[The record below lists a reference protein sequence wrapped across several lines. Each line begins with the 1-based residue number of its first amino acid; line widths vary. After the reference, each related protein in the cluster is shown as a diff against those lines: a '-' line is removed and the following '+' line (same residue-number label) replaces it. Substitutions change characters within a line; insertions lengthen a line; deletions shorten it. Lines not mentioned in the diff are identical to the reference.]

1 MGSSSVTDRPVA
13 LVTGSTRGIGWAT
26 ARALARDGMSVVLCG
41 RASAEVATERAA
53 QIHSEY
59 GVEAV
64 GFACDVSEPAS
75 LDILFREIFDRYR
88 RLDVAV
94 ANAGVLRQD
103 RLGMISPDAVA
114 ETLGVNLA
122 GALNTVQAASR
133 LMARAKRGSIV
144 LVSSI
149 VGTNG
154 NAGQAA
160 YAASKAG
167 VLGVMRSAA
176 KELAPLGIRVN
187 AVAPGMIDTDMLRSL
202 SPEWLADRLARIGV
216 GRFGRP
222 EEVAEVIAFLA
233 SDRATYITGQV
244 IGVDGGLVL

>member
-1 MGSSSVTDRPVA
+1 MADGRVA

-26 ARALARDGMSVVLCG
+26 ARALARDGMTVVVCG
-41 RASAEVATERAA
+41 RNSWTTTERAA
-53 QIHSEY
+53 QLESDF
-59 GVEAV
+59 GVPAV
-64 GFACDVSEPAS
+64 GLACDVGEPAS
-75 LDILFREIFDRYR
+75 LDALFREIFHRYR

-94 ANAGVLRQD
+94 ANAGILRQD

-114 ETLGVNLA
+114 ETFAVNLA

-133 LMARAKRGSIV
+133 MMARARRGSII

-154 NAGQAA
+154 NTGQAA

-167 VLGVMRSAA
+167 ILGIMRSAA

-202 SPEWLADRLARIGV
+202 SPAWLEERLAGIGF
-216 GRFGRP
+216 GRFGLP

-233 SDRATYITGQV
+233 SERASYVTGQV
-244 IGVDGGLVL
+244 LGVDGGQVL

>member
-1 MGSSSVTDRPVA
+1 MSDGPVA

-26 ARALARDGMSVVLCG
+26 ARALARDGMTVVVCG
-41 RASAEVATERAA
+41 RAAQNAEERAA
-53 QIHSEY
+53 QLESEF
-59 GVEAV
+59 GLPAV
-64 GFACDVSEPAS
+64 GLACDVSEPAS
-75 LDILFREIFDRYR
+75 IEAMFREIFQRFR

-94 ANAGVLRQD
+94 ANAGILRQD
-103 RLGMISPDAVA
+103 RLGMIAPDAVA
-114 ETLGVNLA
+114 ETFAVNLA
-122 GALNTVQAASR
+122 GSLNTVQAASR
-133 LMARAKRGSIV
+133 LMARARQGSIV

-154 NAGQAA
+154 NTGQAA

-167 VLGVMRSAA
+167 VLGIMRSAA

-202 SPEWLADRLARIGV
+202 SPEWLETRLAGIGF

-233 SDRATYITGQV
+233 SERASYVTGQV
-244 IGVDGGLVL
+244 LGVDGGQVL

>member
-1 MGSSSVTDRPVA
+1 MSDAPVA

-26 ARALARDGMSVVLCG
+26 ARALARDGMTVVVCG
-41 RASAEVATERAA
+41 RASAEAAEEHAA
-53 QIHSEY
+53 QLRSEF
-59 GVEAV
+59 GVEAI
-64 GFACDVSEPAS
+64 GLACDVSDGAS
-75 LDILFREIFDRYR
+75 LAATFREVFERFH

-94 ANAGVLRQD
+94 ANAGILRQD
-103 RLGMISPDAVA
+103 RLGMISSDDVA
-114 ETLGVNLA
+114 ATFGVNLV
-122 GALNTVQAASR
+122 GTLNTVQGASR

-154 NAGQAA
+154 NAGQTA

-167 VLGVMRSAA
+167 ILGIMRSAA
-176 KELAPLGIRVN
+176 KELAPVGIRVN

-202 SPEWLADRLARIGV
+202 APHWLEERLAGIGM

-233 SDRATYITGQV
+233 SDRAAYVTGQV
-244 IGVDGGLVL
+244 LGVDGGLVL

>member
-1 MGSSSVTDRPVA
+1 MNDAPVA

-26 ARALARDGMSVVLCG
+26 ARALARDGMAVVVCG
-41 RASAEVATERAA
+41 RGSADVAIERAE
-53 QIHSEY
+53 QLRSDF
-59 GVEAV
+59 GVDAV
-64 GFACDVSEPAS
+64 GLACDVSEPGS
-75 LDILFREIFDRYR
+75 LAAMFREVFERFR

-94 ANAGVLRQD
+94 ANAGVMRQD
-103 RLGMISPDAVA
+103 RLGMISPGDVA
-114 ETLGVNLA
+114 ETIGVNLV
-122 GALNTVQAASR
+122 GCLNTVQGASR
-133 LMARAKRGSIV
+133 LMVRAKRGSIV

-154 NAGQAA
+154 SAGQTA

-176 KELAPLGIRVN
+176 KELAPHGIRVN

-202 SPEWLADRLARIGV
+202 SPDLLEARLAGIGM
-216 GRFGRP
+216 GRFGVA

-233 SDRATYITGQV
+233 SDRAGYVTGQV
-244 IGVDGGLVL
+244 LGVDGGLVL

>member
-1 MGSSSVTDRPVA
+1 MT
-13 LVTGSTRGIGWAT
+13 
-26 ARALARDGMSVVLCG
+26 VVVCG
-41 RASAEVATERAA
+41 RASAEAAEEHAA
-53 QIHSEY
+53 QLRSEFV
-59 GVEAV
+59 VEAI
-64 GFACDVSEPAS
+64 GLACDVSDGAS
-75 LDILFREIFDRYR
+75 LAATFREVFERFH

-94 ANAGVLRQD
+94 ANAGILRQD
-103 RLGMISPDAVA
+103 RLGMISSDDVA
-114 ETLGVNLA
+114 ATFGVNLV
-122 GALNTVQAASR
+122 GTLNTVQGASR

-154 NAGQAA
+154 NAGQTA

-167 VLGVMRSAA
+167 ILGIMRSAA
-176 KELAPLGIRVN
+176 KELAPVGIRVN

-202 SPEWLADRLARIGV
+202 APHWLEERLAGIGM

-233 SDRATYITGQV
+233 SDRAAYVTGQV
-244 IGVDGGLVL
+244 LGVDGGLVL

>member
-1 MGSSSVTDRPVA
+1 MSDAPVA

-26 ARALARDGMSVVLCG
+26 ARALARDGMAVVVCG
-41 RASAEVATERAA
+41 RASAEAAAERAV
-53 QIHSEY
+53 QLHLDF
-59 GVEAV
+59 GVDAI
-64 GFACDVSEPAS
+64 GLACDVSDPAS
-75 LDILFREIFDRYR
+75 LDAMFRGVFERFR

-94 ANAGVLRQD
+94 ANAGILRQD
-103 RLGMISPDAVA
+103 RLGMISPDAVV

-154 NAGQAA
+154 NAGQTA

-176 KELAPLGIRVN
+176 KELAPFGIRVN

-202 SPEWLADRLARIGV
+202 SPQWLEERLAGIGM

-222 EEVAEVIAFLA
+222 EEVADVIAFLA
-233 SDRATYITGQV
+233 SDRAAYVTGQV
-244 IGVDGGLVL
+244 LGVDGGMVL

>member
-1 MGSSSVTDRPVA
+1 MTDTPVA

-26 ARALARDGMSVVLCG
+26 ARVLAREGMTVVVCG
-41 RASAEVATERAA
+41 RASAETAAERAA
-53 QIHSEY
+53 ELHAEF
-59 GVEAV
+59 GVESI
-64 GFACDVSEPAS
+64 GLACDVADEVS
-75 LDILFREIFDRYR
+75 LGSMFRQVFDRYR

-94 ANAGVLRQD
+94 ANAGVLRQN
-103 RLGMISPDAVA
+103 RLGMISGEEIAQ
-114 ETLGVNLA
+114 TLSVNLV
-122 GALNTVQAASR
+122 GCLNTVQAASR
-133 LMARAKRGSIV
+133 LMARARRGSIV

-154 NAGQAA
+154 NAGQTA

-167 VLGVMRSAA
+167 VLGIMKSAA
-176 KELAPLGIRVN
+176 KELAPVGIRVN

-202 SPEWLADRLARIGV
+202 SPEWLEARLAGIGF

-233 SDRATYITGQV
+233 SDRAAYVTGQV
-244 IGVDGGLVL
+244 LGVDGGLLL